1 MKRLALIVSLG
12 ALASACVTTRAATRP
27 VERPALEV
35 PPAPPRIVEP
45 TPLPEATHIEP
56 VSDIPPAATAP
67 PASRSRPS
75 SRESTPRETKPDPK
89 QETAPPPAAEPQA
102 PAQNV
107 TPAPTL
113 RTPATK
119 DTAGAERQIRDTL
132 QKARTG
138 LRSVDYQ
145 RLSQE
150 RKKAYDEANAF
161 IAEAESAIKTSN
173 FELAQE
179 LADKAEK
186 FSKELQQR

>member
-12 ALASACVTTRAATRP
+12 ALASACVTARAATRP

-45 TPLPEATHIEP
+45 TPQPEATQIEP

-75 SRESTPRETKPDPK
+75 SSRESTPREAKPDPK
-89 QETAPPPAAEPQA
+89 QETAPPPAAEA

-132 QKARTG
+132 HKARTG

-173 FELAQE
+173 FELAKE